1 MSTRSGNVRTGSYGA
16 QVEDVGEYYE
26 VPLDPDTE
34 RDWQVGETMSVLRL
48 SGMHYV
54 VTEVHDDHLVVQ
66 ERAGRPAPQQQPSK
80 RRRLWRYAVWTIAG
94 LVAVKVA
101 PSLFSL
107 ALALPLLAS
116 VK

>member
-1 MSTRSGNVRTGSYGA
+1 
-16 QVEDVGEYYE
+16 VEHAGEYYE
-26 VPLDPDTE
+26 VPLDPETE
-34 RDWQVGETMSVLRL
+34 RDWQVGETMSVLGL

-66 ERAGRPAPQQQPSK
+66 ERPGRPAPPQHCRPPK
-80 RRRLWRYAVWTIAG
+80 RHRLWRYAVWTIAG

-107 ALALPLLAS
+107 VLALPLLAT